1 MILIINGKEYP
12 LRFGFAAID
21 YLDKIYYLEEAGVK
35 LGQGIPLLVSN
46 LVSENPLALFH
57 AYRAGMITEK
67 SQPSNAELEVYLEGL
82 AEEDKLDELFKEV
95 IDELKKSA
103 LTKKKTLAMVGA
115 MGMEEPVKK
124 PVRKTAAKA

>member
-46 LVSENPLALFH
+46 LVAENPLALYH
-57 AYRAGMITEK
+57 AFKAGMITEK

-82 AEEDKLDELFKEV
+82 AEEDKFDELFKEV

-103 LTKKKTLAMVGA
+103 LTKRKALAMVGA
-115 MGMEEPVKK
+115 MSMEEPVKK

>member
-1 MILIINGKEYP
+1 MILKINGKEYP

-46 LVSENPLALFH
+46 LVAENPLSLFH
-57 AYRAGMITEK
+57 AFKAGMITEK
-67 SQPSNAELEVYLEGL
+67 SLPSNAELEVYLEDL
-82 AEEDKLDELFKEV
+82 AENDKLDELYKEV

-103 LTKKKTLAMVGA
+103 LTKKKALAMVGA
-115 MGMEEPVKK
+115 MGVEPVQK
-124 PVRKTAAKA
+124 PARKTPAKA